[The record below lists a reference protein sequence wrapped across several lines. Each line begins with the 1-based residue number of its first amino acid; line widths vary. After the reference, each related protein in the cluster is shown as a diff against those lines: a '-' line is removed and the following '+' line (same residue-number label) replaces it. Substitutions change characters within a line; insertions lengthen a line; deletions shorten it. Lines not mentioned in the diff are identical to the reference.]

1 MSDLVLGSTT
11 VLSDSS
17 GTPTIQNGVGLP
29 SGSLFTSWNAS
40 FIWLILGINLFLLKL
55 ETLKS

>member
-17 GTPTIQNGVGLP
+17 GTPTIQSGVKFPAGNIIGDTAGAMEHTTHV
-29 SGSLFTSWNAS
+29 SKTG
-40 FIWLILGINLFLLKL
+40 
-55 ETLKS
+55 